1 MLSHIRQGR
10 RREAIIG
17 KPVSLEAY
25 GDVPD
30 LMDNVLAWIT
40 RTEQR
45 DTIAEFIAELTP
57 LEQKVFH
64 VYYEKGQ
71 SLKDTAQQAEITSTS
86 ARGALDRIRAKGRH
100 FHLVVILFIG
110 QYTFDL
116 FMRYMK

>member
-40 RTEQR
+40 RTEPVSYTHLDVYKRQR
-45 DTIAEFIAELTP
+45 FMYIERY
-57 LEQKVFH
+57 FH
-64 VYYEKGQ
+64 KYV
-71 SLKDTAQQAEITSTS
+71 
-86 ARGALDRIRAKGRH
+86 GR
-100 FHLVVILFIG
+100 
-110 QYTFDL
+110 
-116 FMRYMK
+116 